1 MSAEAR
7 SVRRPLRLPASAAIA
22 RRVLFAA
29 LEQMS
34 EGALELRFPD
44 GVRRRFG
51 SEDCDAIVVEIL
63 DERWF
68 GRLALSGK
76 LGPGEGYMA
85 GEWRTSDLVG
95 LFELIARNAE
105 HVFDGSVLGPL
116 ARAARALP
124 RLPRLPSLRR
134 SERDV
139 QAHYDLGNEFF
150 ELFLDDSLTYSAG
163 IFDRPGMSL
172 ADAQQAKFAR
182 LCNHLRLGPEHHLL
196 EIGSGW
202 GAMAIHAARE
212 RGCRVT
218 TVTISRAQHAL
229 ATRRVHEAGL
239 AERVEVRYLDYRLV
253 QGRFD
258 RVVSIEMIEAI
269 GHRQFPTYFAAID
282 RVLARDGVAAIQAIL
297 IPDQRYHSYRRS
309 RDWIRKHIFPGG
321 LLPSLTVLA
330 EAMTRSSRLTI
341 HAVDE
346 IGPHYAETLRRWREN
361 FLANRERVRAL
372 GFDEPFLRK
381 WEYYLAFCEAA
392 FRTHALR
399 DVQLVLTRPMNGSLA
414 RLPG

>member
-1 MSAEAR
+1 MSAQAR
-7 SVRRPLRLPASAAIA
+7 PVRRALQLPASAAIA

-29 LEQMS
+29 LERITV
-34 EGALELRFPD
+34 GALEVRLPG

-51 SEDCDAIVVEIL
+51 QADCAPIVLDVL

-68 GRLALSGK
+68 GRLALGGK
-76 LGPGEGYMA
+76 LGPGEGFMA

-105 HVFDGSVLGPL
+105 QVFDGSALKPL
-116 ARAARALP
+116 ARVARALP
-124 RLPRLPSLRR
+124 QLPRLPSLRR
-134 SERDV
+134 SARDV

-150 ELFLDDSLTYSAG
+150 ELFLDDSLTYSAAV
-163 IFDRPGMSL
+163 FDRPGMSL
-172 ADAQQAKFAR
+172 AEAQQAKFAR
-182 LCNHLRLGPEHHLL
+182 LCDHLRLGPEHHLL

-218 TVTISRAQHAL
+218 TVTISREQHEL

-239 AERVEVRYLDYRLV
+239 AERVEVRYSDYR
-253 QGRFD
+253 QIEEQYD

-269 GHRQFPTYFAAID
+269 GHREFPTYFAAID
-282 RVLARDGVAAIQAIL
+282 RALSRDGLAAIQAIL
-297 IPDQRYHSYRRS
+297 IPDQRYESYRRS

-330 EAMTRSSRLTI
+330 QAMTRSSRLTI

-346 IGPHYAETLRRWREN
+346 IGPHYAETLRHWRMR
-361 FLANRERVRAL
+361 FLANREQVRAL
-372 GFDEPFLRK
+372 GFDEAFLRK

-392 FRTHALR
+392 FRTHTLR
-399 DVQLVLTRPMNGSLA
+399 DVQLVLTRPLNGPLA
-414 RLPG
+414 TLPA